1 MYCQGYSLCA
11 TNDRSLSVAVS
22 PRSDSFVRIFNSY
35 SNDRKKFGLASI
47 KYRKEDRW
55 GNYVKGMVL
64 GLQRHIDVPGLN
76 ITLSGNLLCCDGR
89 VLSAAIGVG
98 VGMALYRLLGL
109 EPDVSVIASCCCIS
123 CSKFCGE
130 LYNKHFILAMLHAKE
145 GSFLL
150 FDMQNGLFRHVADP
164 FKGSGFSLVLANGNI
179 QPLAM
184 REELYSKHN
193 QVGAA
198 MENLSKFHADTSFK
212 SFPVDDLLDRQLPVD
227 EETRAICCYVFEGS
241 STALL
246 LERLFAQKDFIQI
259 GKALSKLGKG
269 LRDKIELTCP
279 ELDWLSKRSIE
290 TLGCCGSSIVYNG
303 AGGYV
308 AMVMEDASFDVYVSK
323 LDEYERIFGFKASAF
338 RYAPGCGVSTISG

>member
-22 PRSDSFVRIFNSY
+22 PRPDPIVRIFNSY
-35 SNDRKKFGLASI
+35 SKDRKKFGLAGI
-47 KYRKEDRW
+47 KQRREDRW

-64 GLQRHIDVPGLN
+64 ELQRHMDVPGLN
-76 ITLSGNLLCCDGR
+76 ITLSGDLLCCDGR
-89 VLSAAIGVG
+89 VLSAAVGVG

-109 EPDVSVIASCCCIS
+109 EPDVSVVESCCYNS
-123 CSKFCGE
+123 CLKFCGE
-130 LYNKHFILAMLHAKE
+130 LYNRHFILTMLNAKE
-145 GSFLL
+145 GCFLL
-150 FDMQNGLFRHVADP
+150 FDMQNGLFRYVDSP
-164 FKGSGFSLVLANGNI
+164 FGGSDFTLVLANGNI
-179 QPLAM
+179 PPLAM

-193 QVGAA
+193 QAKA
-198 MENLSKFHADTSFK
+198 SMESLSKLNANTSFK
-212 SFPVDDLLDRQLPVD
+212 SFPVDDLLDRQLSID
-227 EETRAICCYVFEGS
+227 EGTRSICCYVFEDS
-241 STALL
+241 NTALV
-246 LERLFAQKDFIQI
+246 LERLFAQREFIQI

-290 TLGCCGSSIVYNG
+290 TPGCCGSSIVYNG

-308 AMVMEDASFDVYVSK
+308 AMVMENASFDAYISK

-338 RYAPGCGVSTISG
+338 RYAPGRGVSTVLV